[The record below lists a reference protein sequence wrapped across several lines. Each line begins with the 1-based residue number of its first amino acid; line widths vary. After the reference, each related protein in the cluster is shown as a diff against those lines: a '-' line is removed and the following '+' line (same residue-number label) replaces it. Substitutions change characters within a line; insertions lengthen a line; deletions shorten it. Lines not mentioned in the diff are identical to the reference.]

1 MLSAATAL
9 KRSGRVRA
17 PARRRWRPSH
27 DRNDHSGRRAQG
39 IEDADH
45 VSYEMQDR
53 VLVDPLRRVTLAVA
67 AQVGGDNTEA
77 GSSKGVDLMPPGEPG
92 FREAVHEQHQRPVA
106 LLGNVDVDPVAFDDP
121 LRCLAHFSISLRS
134 CRKCL

>member
-1 MLSAATAL
+1 MLSRPEAVGARESCLPGDA
-9 KRSGRVRA
+9 GA
-17 PARRRWRPSH
+17 PVMT
-27 DRNDHSGRRAQG
+27 DDHSGRRAQG

-53 VLVDPLRRVTLAVA
+53 VLVDRRGRVTLAVA
-67 AQVGGDNTEA
+67 AQVRGDNTEA

-92 FREAVHEQHQRPVA
+92 FREAVHQQHQRPVA